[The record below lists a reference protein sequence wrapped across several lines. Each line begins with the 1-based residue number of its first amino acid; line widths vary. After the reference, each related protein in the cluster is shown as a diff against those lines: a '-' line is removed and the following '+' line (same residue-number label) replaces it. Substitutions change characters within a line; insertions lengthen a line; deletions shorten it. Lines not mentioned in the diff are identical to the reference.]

1 MKQISLSF
9 QVLKKTNMNCVFA
22 NIWLFLLKSFRKHV
36 QFQESMF
43 ECPFLRAVLL
53 VLLGLSGRPVN
64 KFSDNFFDFWR
75 KSFPFYTFFSLPTS
89 YLALFNPRFSS
100 LLWALFSRF
109 VQFFT
114 VSFIFQ
120 AMTYLLSPYKGD
132 DLSQN
137 GTEEHWE
144 LDIGFAVRHLAL
156 AGKACNNGKIR
167 WT

>member
-1 MKQISLSF
+1 MADPLINSR
-9 QVLKKTNMNCVFA
+9 TT
-22 NIWLFLLKSFRKHV
+22 FLIFD
-36 QFQESMF
+36 ES
-43 ECPFLRAVLL
+43 P
-53 VLLGLSGRPVN
+53 SP
-64 KFSDNFFDFWR
+64 STHFF
-75 KSFPFYTFFSLPTS
+75 PLPTS

-156 AGKACNNGKIR
+156 ASKACNNGKIR